1 MQLCNLEGRRFGY
14 LSVVRFS
21 HSHNGHTYWFCI
33 CDCGKDIVVRGS
45 HLKSGHSVS
54 CGCKRGNI
62 SHQESKTRLY
72 HIWNGMR
79 ERCSNSK
86 NPQYD
91 SYGARGIRVCSDW
104 LSYVNFR
111 DWSLANGYAEN
122 LSIDR
127 IDNNG
132 GYSPENCRWATA
144 REQANNTRKTR
155 FITYNGETHSI
166 SEWAR
171 KLGIKQSTL
180 SMRINKYGWN
190 AEDAFG
196 KEVKKYGS

>member
-1 MQLCNLEGRRFGY
+1 MRSKNLDGRRFGY
-14 LSVVRFS
+14 LSVVKLA
-21 HSHNGHTYWFCI
+21 HAYGGHAHWLCR
-33 CDCGKDIVVRGS
+33 CDCGKDTVVKGS
-45 HLKSGHSVS
+45 HLRSGHTIS

-62 SHQESKTRLY
+62 AHRESNTRLY

-79 ERCSNSK
+79 ERCSNPN

-91 SYGARGIRVCSDW
+91 SYGARGIQVCPEW
-104 LSYVNFR
+104 LEYVNFR
-111 DWSLANGYAEN
+111 DWALANGYAEN

-132 GYSPENCRWATA
+132 GYCPENCRWATA

-155 FITYNGETHSI
+155 LLTYNGETHSV

-171 KLGIKQSTL
+171 KLNINQSTL
-180 SMRINKYGWN
+180 SMRINKYGWSV
-190 AEDAFG
+190 EDALG
-196 KEVKKYGS
+196 KEIKKYVS